1 MVSST
6 FWFAR
11 PGARTRTMA
20 KAASTGSSL
29 PASASAFSTALAC
42 AVARLLTP
50 TRLLLPFAG
59 AGAMPLRTT
68 FPEASF
74 TVRTTKFA
82 CAVVGTL
89 ERVNPIL
96 PLASAVA
103 LVELTSVTVPSLLTL
118 ESTTV

>member
-1 MVSST
+1 MSST
-6 FWFAR
+6 FWLAS
-11 PGARTRTMA
+11 PGARTSTMA

-42 AVARLLTP
+42 AVARLFTP
-50 TRLLLPFAG
+50 TRLLLPLGG
-59 AGAMPLRTT
+59 AGEMPLRTT

-89 ERVNPIL
+89 ESAKVIL

-103 LVELTSVTVPSLLTL
+103 LVELTSVTVPSPLTL